1 MNRPRALL
9 TRGALLFEL
18 HRDGRVSVP
27 RAEGAPVVHPDLRS
41 FLAAAAAERP
51 RS

>member
-1 MNRPRALL
+1 MDRPRHLI

-18 HRDGRVSVP
+18 LRDGRVKVP
-27 RAEGAPVVHPDLRS
+27 RAEGAPVVHPDLRT
-41 FLAAAAAERP
+41 FLAAPAAERP